1 MFNFFK
7 KFFYK
12 KTLEKVNPPK
22 IMSEE
27 QEKKNSSPQV
37 QGALPSEMLSEKQ
50 VEEQKWQHQVD
61 EVCGTL
67 PSGIPSEK
75 ELEEQKWLL
84 AMRYRSRHWHL
95 L

>member
-37 QGALPSEMLSEKQ
+37 QGALPS
-50 VEEQKWQHQVD
+50 
-61 EVCGTL
+61 
-67 PSGIPSEK
+67 GIPSEK